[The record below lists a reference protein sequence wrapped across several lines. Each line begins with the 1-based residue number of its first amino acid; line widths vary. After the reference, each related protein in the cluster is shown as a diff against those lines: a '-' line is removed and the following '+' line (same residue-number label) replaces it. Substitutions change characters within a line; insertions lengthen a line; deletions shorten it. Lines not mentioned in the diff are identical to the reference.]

1 MKPELIPEWRNAWRM
16 LSVQIAALA
25 IAWGTVPPDVQ
36 ALLLE
41 FVGIPAGRVPA
52 VLGLLL
58 IVGRLVSQP
67 RVKE

>member
-25 IAWGTVPPDVQ
+25 VVWGSVPADVQ

-41 FVGIPAGRVPA
+41 AVGVPVERVPA
-52 VLGLLL
+52 VLGLVL
-58 IVGRLVSQP
+58 IVARLVSQP
-67 RVKE
+67 KVKE